1 MKKSVISQKCWGAKT
16 LRYGSRLCVAAFL
29 AAFALPASLLAV
41 ETVWNN
47 PAYKWQP
54 SGDGPHYWNDPA
66 NWEKANEEDATG
78 HQPTS
83 FQAALFDAG
92 GTVRIPAA
100 TAASPF
106 VEGSLFVPR
115 VQNFPRGDKL
125 VVDGSG
131 TYWLKQANPND
142 TIQTAN
148 YLNLVDFNGYFWG
161 SEGGHDP
168 NNVAAATEFLATNVV
183 IEIER
188 AGADGEDG
196 ATLTLKQGF
205 LNFYDPLGPGQA
217 HGHNFQFFH
226 SSRANLNVVY
236 EEGTHTR
243 TQGANVRANGP
254 NQLFWVKGGLHEFF
268 GNYSGKS
275 FSNANPSLTRI
286 SSGVFDVQGGWL
298 MPEQADAPAD
308 LSYEVVGRILVEG
321 TGTLIHTNNNT
332 TYVGYGARWAR
343 GYLDLE
349 DDALFRLHN
358 LQMGA
363 RGGDW
368 GGTWG
373 AINMSGRSRLEMASG
388 KTAYIGKERD
398 SFAYFNMS
406 DDSSATL
413 DEVRLG
419 AEDNNSNRP
428 RVYGEINLRDNARLT
443 VQRGLYAGRSQYSTG
458 IVDVAGNALLTTRG
472 TTINLADGSPNAYA
486 RLSVSG
492 NGGLEH
498 GAIYVGANPGNDAD
512 LVFSGNATNHVW
524 NDNNGYTLF
533 VGKTSNTVGRAYFKD
548 NSTTTWGQVRI
559 AADDNNRT
567 HDTAKG
573 EMYIMDNA
581 SVTVNYHLY
590 LGRSWNTD
598 ALLDISGGTLT
609 FGPNSILVCGDA
621 SNAYSRVSMTGGK
634 IVANNAMWFGNAS
647 YSTNTLAMTGG
658 EIESRSSIDFNRA
671 ANSLGD
677 YYIGGD
683 ARLDHTYGDRIFIS
697 RGSNTETE
705 LVIGDNAVVTGAK
718 IWFADTG
725 TAGARPTV
733 TVKDN
738 AYLQW
743 RGEHM
748 ALATQSTNIL
758 HVTDNATL
766 DLAGGINMGWR
777 NDPTTYVEVLFDGDM
792 KLKGTGS
799 IAVGGGN
806 NACVSRFYLRGGS
819 SLERCGNI
827 DINGQD
833 SRIEVS
839 GGNFT
844 FNHLYLYQG
853 TGYETATNT
862 LRVTGGRIRF
872 DDWTVVGNNNQMG
885 RIEVAGGEFS
895 TREINL
901 GFANQSAALTS
912 VMEVTGGR
920 VTLENN
926 GADCYFQ
933 LGNGNTCFGHLRM
946 TGGEIFAMCLRG
958 NHNGS
963 GSATAFFDGGRIA
976 ANKVHN
982 NWALVH
988 NLDTAA
994 VGATGLTVDANGFN
1008 AWLNQE
1014 FTDADDGNG
1023 GTVDGVVRIT
1033 GSGSVDIRKNSNHA
1047 KTVIDGGRM
1056 SFSNGATVFGRTV
1069 QLVNGGVYSL
1079 EGAATSFAFDH
1090 LVIGDATSAG
1100 VIKLDQGDTIT
1111 ITGADGLEVNNLVL
1125 DVSHITANGS
1135 YPVFTTS
1142 GDGTIDPAKLGNVT
1156 LRSAD
1161 PFKTYT
1167 LNANGAVTVADRVF
1181 AETAWTGAASSAWGE
1196 GGNWSANV
1204 PDVGSKAVFGSV
1216 NNKMVQVSSG
1226 AAADV
1231 LEFTAPGY
1239 VVYGSDA
1246 VSVGVA
1252 IDNTA
1257 SGQVSIASPI
1267 TLGEGIS
1274 FMGSAGAET
1283 MLAGSLSGTGVAAT
1297 KSGSSK
1303 VTVSGNNTG
1312 LEAAWTINGGTLA
1325 FAREEAF
1332 GTSVDTMELDSGTL
1346 AYTGE
1351 NAATL
1356 PGKLVVS
1363 GPSGYGMVVDTA
1375 GDLTVTNAEVTGGR
1389 LVKKGVGTL
1398 TLDLPAG
1405 RYNLVDVN
1413 DARFDNP
1420 GTNITFPVSGDTPE
1434 STTMFNPLTVVEGK
1448 MVIEGNGSNE
1458 TRVVHQNGLAVG
1470 DSYAAAQANSELE
1483 LRGVYFDN
1491 YVDAYV
1497 SVGHRQLS
1505 SVYNEPW
1512 IRVLDGSHLQAHKI
1526 VLGWGA
1532 QVPTECG
1539 LAVTNASVYCTDHF
1553 LLSEG
1558 WNSYGV
1564 LRVGPHGL
1572 VQAWNRIEIRQKFD
1586 ILIEGEGAEL
1596 KSTNL
1601 NGRDDRYTWDGMLQ
1615 FSQNQA
1621 RGTLAVKNGG
1631 TLTVAAHIHA
1641 ANLSTDGTANLPGVQ
1656 LVFNGGTLN
1665 LLSGGTSM
1673 MAKPQYQGVWTEGD
1687 GMTFSVAAGAVST
1700 WTIPIRGDG
1709 GLVKTGAGELVFAGV
1724 RDMTSWPNKT
1734 VDGVNYFDY
1743 QYDET
1748 DMPNGWYEGAT
1759 EVREGIL
1766 TLTAGSITNTTD
1778 VTVGEA
1784 GALNLGGNAFA
1795 FPSVA
1800 GSGVVS
1806 NGTLN
1811 AVIKVAMDA
1820 SSHTGE
1826 VPSFSDVVLPAD
1838 QMFDLDF
1845 GDGAMELRVPYTL
1858 SRMGVP
1864 AASMSRWGAVSGG
1877 ERLRA
1882 KFSVD
1887 SEGRTVVTLH
1897 SPPGTLIIVR

>member
-1 MKKSVISQKCWGAKT
+1 MNTKKSLQKFPLLAFVI
-16 LRYGSRLCVAAFL
+16 
-29 AAFALPASLLAV
+29 AFALPASLLAV

-92 GTVRIPAA
+92 GTVKIPAA

-125 VVDGSG
+125 TIDGSG

-142 TIQTAN
+142 TIQASN
-148 YLNLVDFNGYFWG
+148 YLNLVDFNAYFWG
-161 SEGGHDP
+161 GEGGHDP
-168 NNVAAATEFLATNVV
+168 NNAAAATEFLATNVV

-205 LNFYDPLGPGQA
+205 LNFYDPLGPGQT

-243 TQGANVRANGP
+243 TQSANVRANGP

-268 GNYSGKS
+268 GNYTGKS
-275 FSNANPSLTRI
+275 NTGPNPGRTRI
-286 SSGVFDVQGGWL
+286 SGGVFDVQGGWL
-298 MPEQADAPAD
+298 MPQSAGGPGDG
-308 LSYEVVGRILVEG
+308 SYDTVGYIDVDG
-321 TGTLIHTNNNT
+321 TGTLVHTNNNT
-332 TYVGYGARWAR
+332 TYVGYTSGGHAKGYLRFSDHAR
-343 GYLDLE
+343 G
-349 DDALFRLHN
+349 AFGN
-358 LQMGA
+358 IQIGA
-363 RGGDW
+363 QANAW
-368 GGTWG
+368 GEISLSGNSVFEQG
-373 AINMSGRSRLEMASG
+373 SGRTS
-388 KTAYIGKERD
+388 YIGKEQN

-406 DDSSATL
+406 DDSTATL

-548 NSTTTWGQVRI
+548 NSTTVFGHVRV
-559 AADDNNRT
+559 AGDDSSRI
-567 HDTAKG
+567 HDTASG
-573 EMYIMDNA
+573 EMYISDNA
-581 SVTVNYHLY
+581 SVTVRNHMY
-590 LGRSWNTD
+590 LARAYNST
-598 ALLDISGGTLT
+598 ALLDISGGTLDMANT
-609 FGPNSILVCGDA
+609 QISMGEV
-621 SNAYSRVSMTGGK
+621 SNATARVRMTGGK
-634 IVANNAMWFGNAS
+634 ILNPGQIGIANGSWGNGEFD
-647 YSTNTLAMTGG
+647 MTGG
-658 EIESRSSIDFNRA
+658 EIVSANNFQIGNGNYSTGRAHFGGNAVYTQTGNRINVAPGIGADGYLLID
-671 ANSLGD
+671 G
-677 YYIGGD
+677 
-683 ARLDHTYGDRIFIS
+683 
-697 RGSNTETE
+697 
-705 LVIGDNAVVTGAK
+705 NAVVTGT
-718 IWFADTG
+718 IWVGNNNDNPRTAIVDVKGNAVFNANGQWLGLSPG
-725 TAGARPTV
+725 TSRMTV
-733 TVKDN
+733 S
-738 AYLQW
+738 
-743 RGEHM
+743 E
-748 ALATQSTNIL
+748 
-758 HVTDNATL
+758 NATL
-766 DLAGGINMGWR
+766 NILGEFSLGWSAR
-777 NDPTTYVEVLFDGDM
+777 PDAKAELILEDNARLTGVNQRIRLCEHNNKDSQSSLLF
-792 KLKGTGS
+792 
-799 IAVGGGN
+799 
-806 NACVSRFYLRGGS
+806 RGGTTEAP
-819 SLERCGNI
+819 SLHVELYGTN
-827 DINGQD
+827 
-833 SRIEVS
+833 SLFEVS
-839 GGNFT
+839 GGNHEMG
-844 FNHLYLYQG
+844 HLFVYQTRG
-853 TGYETATNT
+853 LEATTNT
-862 LRVTGGRIRF
+862 FRMAGGKMRF
-872 DDWTVVGNNNQMG
+872 TNWVVIGNNSNSG
-885 RIEVAGGEFS
+885 HVEVDGGELS
-895 TREINL
+895 MTELNL
-901 GFANQSAALTS
+901 GFANQGNYESS
-912 VMEVTGGR
+912 ME
-920 VTLENN
+920 
-926 GADCYFQ
+926 
-933 LGNGNTCFGHLRM
+933 M
-946 TGGEIFAMCLRG
+946 TGGTVVMENGAGDTWFQFGNGTGNASKGRLVMTGGTIKAMSIRK
-958 NHNGS
+958 NHSAS
-963 GSATAFFDGGRIA
+963 GSSKAFFDGGTVAQNI
-976 ANKVHN
+976 KVHGSY
-982 NWALVH
+982 ALI
-988 NLDTAA
+988 NDLDEA
-994 VGATGLTVDANGFN
+994 VVGTTGLTVDANGFN

-1069 QLVNGGVYSL
+1069 QLVNDGVYSL

-1090 LVIGDATSAG
+1090 LVIGDATSVG

-1125 DVSHITANGS
+1125 DVSHMTANGS
-1135 YPVFTTS
+1135 YAVFTTS
-1142 GDGTIDPAKLGNVT
+1142 GDGTIDPAKLGKVT

-1216 NNKMVQVSSG
+1216 INTMVQVSSG

-1231 LEFTAPGY
+1231 LAFTAPDY

-1257 SGQVSIASPI
+1257 SGRVSIASPI
-1267 TLGEGIS
+1267 ALGESIS
-1274 FMGSAGAET
+1274 LMGSAGAET

-1332 GTSVDTMELDSGTL
+1332 GASVGTMELDSGTL

-1351 NAATL
+1351 NAGTL

-1363 GPSGYGMVVDTA
+1363 GPSGYGVVVDTA
-1375 GDLTVTNAEVTGGR
+1375 GDLTVTNVEVTGGR

-1413 DARFDNP
+1413 DVRFDNP
-1420 GTNITFPVSGDTPE
+1420 GMNITFPVSGDTPE

-1532 QVPTECG
+1532 QVLTECG
-1539 LAVTNASVYCTDHF
+1539 LAVTNASVYCTDHL

-1586 ILIEGEGAEL
+1586 IVVEGEGAEL
-1596 KSTNL
+1596 KTTNL

-1615 FSQNQA
+1615 FSQNQT

-1641 ANLSTDGTANLPGVQ
+1641 SNYFTDGTENLSGVQ
-1656 LVFNGGTLN
+1656 LVFDGGTLN

-1687 GMTFSVAAGAVST
+1687 GMTFSVASGAVST

-1766 TLTAGSITNTTD
+1766 TLTAGSITNTTA